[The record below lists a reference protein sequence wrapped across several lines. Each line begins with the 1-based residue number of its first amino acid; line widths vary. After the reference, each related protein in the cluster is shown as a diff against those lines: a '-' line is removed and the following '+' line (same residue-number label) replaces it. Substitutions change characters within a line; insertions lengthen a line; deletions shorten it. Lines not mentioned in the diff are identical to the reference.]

1 MRYPARF
8 EPAPEGGFVITFR
21 DIPEAI
27 TQGDTKQEAEEMA
40 ADALLTCMD
49 FYFEDQRPVPFPSKL
64 QPGEELVTLP
74 ASIWAKV
81 LLLNQMLNKRVKQAE
96 LARLIGIKP
105 QEVTRMVDLH
115 HATKIDQ
122 LQKAIH
128 ALGGE
133 LQISIAV

>member
-8 EPAPEGGFVITFR
+8 EPAPEGGYVVTFR

-40 ADALLTCMD
+40 ADALLTCME
-49 FYFEDQRPVPFPSKL
+49 FYFEDQRPVPLPSKL
-64 QPGEELVTLP
+64 NPGEELVTLP

-96 LARLIGIKP
+96 LARLIGIRP

-115 HATKIDQ
+115 HTTKIDQ

-133 LQISIAV
+133 LQINIAV